1 MRIGTTLVGIER
13 GYEVGGRRGTE
24 GRQGMTDASPNFDVR
39 TDYTDP
45 IRRLLNIGESWENDP
60 AKWPDYAAKFGLGSE
75 HIAELIRLA
84 CDAELYGS
92 DPDSTEVWAPVHARR
107 ALGRLGAEASVP
119 PLLAFLKSAGVDDD
133 WAHTELPVVFGL
145 IGAAAIPSVAAF
157 IWDQSNST
165 FPAATAILGLKEIAR
180 RHPACRAECIGIF
193 GRLLERRGNTDPALN
208 GFAVS
213 ALIDLEAVEAIAAIR
228 DAFRHKS
235 VDISIAG
242 DEEDV
247 EIALRLRERRATP
260 RPRYQMMP
268 ASQFGPSDES
278 RDTDVSARPLRV
290 GRNDPCPCGSGK
302 KYKKCCL
309 A

>member
-1 MRIGTTLVGIER
+1 
-13 GYEVGGRRGTE
+13 
-24 GRQGMTDASPNFDVR
+24 MTDTSPNFGVR
-39 TDYTDP
+39 TDYTEP
-45 IRRLLNIGESWENDP
+45 VRRLLSIGESWENDS

-75 HIAELIRLA
+75 HIPELIRMA
-84 CDAELYGS
+84 CDAGLYGS
-92 DPDSTEVWAPVHARR
+92 DPDRTEVWAPVHARR
-107 ALGRLGAEASVP
+107 ALGGLGAEASVR
-119 PLLAFLKSAGVDDD
+119 PLLAFLKSAGEDDD
-133 WAHTELPVVFGL
+133 WTHTELPVAFGL
-145 IGAAAIPSVAAF
+145 IGATAIQPVAAF
-157 IWDQSNST
+157 IRDQSNST
-165 FPAATAILGLKEIAR
+165 FPAATAVAGLKEIAR
-180 RHPACRAECIGIF
+180 RHPVCRAECIGIL
-193 GRLLERRGNTDPALN
+193 GRLLERRGDTDPALN

-213 ALIDLEAVEAIAAIR
+213 ALIDLGAVEAIDVIR

-268 ASQFGPSDES
+268 ASWSGRPDS
-278 RDTDVSARPLRV
+278 RRETDDSPRPRKV

>member
-1 MRIGTTLVGIER
+1 
-13 GYEVGGRRGTE
+13 
-24 GRQGMTDASPNFDVR
+24 
-39 TDYTDP
+39 
-45 IRRLLNIGESWENDP
+45 
-60 AKWPDYAAKFGLGSE
+60 
-75 HIAELIRLA
+75 
-84 CDAELYGS
+84 
-92 DPDSTEVWAPVHARR
+92 
-107 ALGRLGAEASVP
+107 
-119 PLLAFLKSAGVDDD
+119 
-133 WAHTELPVVFGL
+133 
-145 IGAAAIPSVAAF
+145 
-157 IWDQSNST
+157 
-165 FPAATAILGLKEIAR
+165 
-180 RHPACRAECIGIF
+180 
-193 GRLLERRGNTDPALN
+193 LLERRGNTDPALN

-228 DAFRHKS
+228 DAFRHKL

-260 RPRYQMMP
+260 RPSYQMMP

-278 RDTDVSARPLRV
+278 RDTDVSPRPAKV